1 MLTPENEAK
10 KQRINQLSHRVIGL
24 CIEVHRELG
33 PGLLESAYEEALAY
47 ELTHAGLRYERQ
59 CDLPLTYKSI
69 SLDCGYRLDFI
80 IEDELIIE
88 LKSIHS
94 FQPIHQAQLLTYL
107 KLQRR
112 SLGLLLNFNVPTMK
126 EGVKRVICGPLF
138 HDETSPASGLLSLA
152 TLLIASATAWISLRA

>member
-10 KQRINQLSHRVIGL
+10 KERINQLSHRVIGL

-59 CDLPLTYKSI
+59 CDIPLTYKGV

-80 IEDELIIE
+80 VEDELIIE
-88 LKSIHS
+88 LKSIQT

-112 SLGLLLNFNVPTMK
+112 SLGLLLNFNVPVMK
-126 EGVKRVICGPLF
+126 EGVKRVACGSLF
-138 HDETSPASGLLSLA
+138 HDERSSGTGLSLA
-152 TLLIASATAWISLRA
+152 TLLVASVAAWISFRA

>member
-10 KQRINQLSHRVIGL
+10 KERINQLSHRVIGL

-59 CDLPLTYKSI
+59 CDIPLTYKGA

-80 IEDELIIE
+80 VEDELIIE
-88 LKSIHS
+88 LKSIQA

-112 SLGLLLNFNVPTMK
+112 SLGLLLNFNVPVMK
-126 EGVKRVICGPLF
+126 EGVKRVAAGSLF
-138 HDETSPASGLLSLA
+138 HDERSSGTGLLSLA
-152 TLLIASATAWISLRA
+152 TLLVASAASWFSFRA